1 MQQLPAL
8 GPQRIFGLD
17 LMRATSLVL
26 IMVVHGSYL
35 FATHAR
41 EIVLGLTPVGV
52 VAVETFFVLS
62 GFLIGQILLKV
73 SEGKLTLQGFLVR
86 RWFRTLPNYY
96 LFLLLNFAIY
106 AWWIGKPIG
115 DWSYFLFAQN
125 LLGPM
130 QVHFFP
136 ESWTL
141 AAEEWFYFTTPVLLV
156 LARLAL
162 GPGPRGFFT
171 VAIGALLLYPLL
183 RALAVTL
190 GDPHWDD
197 GIRKVV
203 WLRLDTMMY
212 GVLLAGIKC
221 YRPDW
226 WARLGSNL
234 AWVGVG
240 LLVFWFAAFFSVDI
254 QQTDWLKVLTFCIVP
269 AGCAAFLPVLDR
281 WTRAGSPFWDRWITN
296 LSLWSYSM
304 YLLHFL
310 LLVIALHEFSRWTE
324 PSLTWAWVVFLG
336 WAFAT
341 GAIGGQVWRRF
352 ELPTTNL
359 RERFFKA

>member
-1 MQQLPAL
+1 LQQLPAL

-41 EIVLGLTPVGV
+41 EVVLGLTPVGV

-62 GFLIGQILLKV
+62 GFLIGQILLKI
-73 SEGKLTLQGFLVR
+73 SEGKLTLQGSLVR
-86 RWFRTLPNYY
+86 RWFRTLPSYY

-115 DWSYFLFAQN
+115 DWS
-125 LLGPM
+125 
-130 QVHFFP
+130 
-136 ESWTL
+136 
-141 AAEEWFYFTTPVLLV
+141 YFTTPVLLV

-183 RALAVTL
+183 RALAVTF